1 MKATLRACVLALLLN
16 AVEPAVQASSLLSE
30 THVRKGIHDVLEH
43 QPVKHSECRNYKPTG
58 PIETTLCDYETLDS
72 ANEELFTNL
81 SDLVRLPFF
90 KYFQVSS
97 CFALLYD
104 ANDDDESQVDLYRE
118 CPFWNEYGSCTDP
131 GCAITTVDES
141 DVPEKWRSTTLS
153 KVESSSIEKRHELPG
168 CYYRDSDFCFLDD
181 NTEGDYFDL
190 SLVPERFTGYSGPDA
205 HRIWR
210 SIYEENCFGLSEL
223 SLMGGKSPAPVSLP
237 DSMSEV
243 FGNEEHEIDHA
254 EHCLEKRVYYK
265 VISDY
270 LNQTT
275 GQWAPNLEC
284 FVERVASHP
293 ERLQYMYFNTVLL
306 LRAVSRLGPYLSAYD
321 YCSTG
326 THEDDEATL
335 DKIHKVVGI
344 AQNVGKFDETLLFR
358 GQNANVLKEEFKTH
372 FRNVTRIMDCVGC
385 DKCRLWGKVQ
395 TTGLATALKI
405 IFELD
410 EKALDPHSNSNL
422 LQRSEV
428 VALVN
433 TLHRFT
439 ESLEAVN
446 KFRTLWSTMSM
457 EDSEDLITKTE
468 HGTAAKPHP
477 SPQVGRVPLGSV
489 LEEAQLRLASLFRV
503 CKSSTAGCLGYLL
516 DCFHGGLN
524 ALVSIFKMSTK
535 ENGPGAAHG
544 EL

>member
-1 MKATLRACVLALLLN
+1 MKATLQACAFASLLF
-16 AVEPAVQASSLLSE
+16 AVGPIVQASSLLSE
-30 THVRKGIHDVLEH
+30 TLVRKGIHDVLDH
-43 QPVKHSECRNYKPTG
+43 QPVKHSECKNYKPTG
-58 PIETTLCDYETLDS
+58 PIETTFCDYETLESVND
-72 ANEELFTNL
+72 ELFTNL
-81 SDLVRLPFF
+81 SDLVHLPFF
-90 KYFQVSS
+90 KYF
-97 CFALLYD
+97 
-104 ANDDDESQVDLYRE
+104 QVDLYRE
-118 CPFWNEYGSCTDP
+118 CPFWNEYGSCMDP

-141 DVPEKWRSTTLS
+141 DVPVKWRSTTLS

-181 NTEGDYFDL
+181 NTEGYYFDL

-223 SLMGGKSPAPVSLP
+223 SLMVGKSPAPVSLP

-243 FGNEEHEIDHA
+243 FGNEEHKIDHS

-265 VISDY
+265 VISGLHASISTHICSEY
-270 LNQTT
+270 LDQTT
-275 GQWAPNLEC
+275 GKWAPNLEC

-293 ERLQYMYFNTVLL
+293 ERLQYIYFNTVLL

-326 THEDDEATL
+326 THEDDENTL
-335 DKIHKVVGI
+335 DKIHKVI
-344 AQNVGKFDETLLFR
+344 AIAENVGKFDETVLFR

-405 IFELD
+405 LFELD
-410 EKALDPHSNSNL
+410 EKTLDPHSNANL

-446 KFRTLWSTMSM
+446 NFRTIWSTMSS

-468 HGTAAKPHP
+468 HGTAGKPQP
-477 SPQVGRVPLGSV
+477 SSRVGHDPLRNV
-489 LEEAQLRLASLFRV
+489 LDEAQLRLASLFRV

-516 DCFHGGLN
+516 DCFHCGLN
-524 ALVSIFKMSTK
+524 ALVSIFKMSGK
-535 ENGPGAAHG
+535 EAGPGAHV